1 MLRRTL
7 LAISSAGLVLAV
19 STAAVAAGNPSV
31 TGQPSAS
38 CGSPLATMGPAGFN
52 QPGFAIAEGNYAGS
66 DDTASKLH
74 SASGN
79 AVSQYDVACY
89 QITLHH

>member
-1 MLRRTL
+1 
-7 LAISSAGLVLAV
+7 
-19 STAAVAAGNPSV
+19 
-31 TGQPSAS
+31 
-38 CGSPLATMGPAGFN
+38 MGPAGFD